1 MKMFLGIFWDGLIPR
16 RTEPRLVLLNNP
28 PPRLLYVTVGVL
40 PCKELVG
47 KMKSPSAVDD
57 GLHCLKTNKFTL
69 HHYETQSG
77 LRFILNTDPQT
88 PDLRSSLADVYGLFV
103 DLVAKNPNYDPASEE
118 PLDSPMFEKA
128 LGDYL
133 EGLACFR

>member
-1 MKMFLGIFWDGLIPR
+1 MIFSIKVKMLNQPAVLLQL
-16 RTEPRLVLLNNP
+16 LVLFHLP
-28 PPRLLYVTVGVL
+28 PSKFMCYFF
-40 PCKELVG
+40 KELVS

-57 GLHCLKTNKFTL
+57 GLHCLKTDKFTL

-77 LRFILNTDPQT
+77 LRFVLNTDPQT
-88 PDLRSSLADVYGLFV
+88 PDLRSSLLDVYGLFV
-103 DLVAKNPNYDPASEE
+103 DLVAKNPSYDPASEE
-118 PLDSPMFEKA
+118 PFDSPMFEKA